1 MKLCDLDAYLRS
13 LLLIDDFA
21 RTDSSWNGVQIAC
34 SDKDVAR
41 VAVAVDAAAESV
53 ARAAQWGADML
64 LVHHGLFW
72 GTGKPVTGV
81 HYRRL
86 KEFLDKDM
94 ALYAAHLPLDA
105 HEQLGNNA
113 QMADRLELT
122 DRRPFGEYKGI
133 TIGCAGTLPQPMT
146 TDEVAQAL
154 FGTTDDLLG
163 VLPFGPERNGSVGIV
178 SGGAPHEVEQAID
191 TGLDLYITGDA
202 SHTIYHHCLEAGI
215 NVMFAGHYRTET
227 WGVMAV
233 AGRMEEELGVETTF
247 VDLPTGL

>member
-1 MKLCDLDAYLRS
+1 MKLRDLDAYLRN
-13 LLLIDDFA
+13 LLRIDDFA
-21 RTDSSWNGVQIAC
+21 GTDSSWNGIQIEC

-41 VAVAVDAAAESV
+41 LAVAVDAAAESA
-53 ARAAQWGADML
+53 ARAALWGADL
-64 LVHHGLFW
+64 LFVHHGLFW
-72 GTGKPVTGV
+72 GTATAVTGV

-86 KEFLDKDM
+86 KEFLDHDM

-133 TIGCAGTLPQPMT
+133 TIGWAGSLPQPMT
-146 TDEVAQAL
+146 TDEVAQTL

-163 VLPFGPERNGSVGIV
+163 VLPFGPERSESVGII

-215 NVMFAGHYRTET
+215 NVMFAGHYMTET
-227 WGVMAV
+227 WGVRAV
-233 AGRMEEELGVETTF
+233 AGRLKEELGLETTF